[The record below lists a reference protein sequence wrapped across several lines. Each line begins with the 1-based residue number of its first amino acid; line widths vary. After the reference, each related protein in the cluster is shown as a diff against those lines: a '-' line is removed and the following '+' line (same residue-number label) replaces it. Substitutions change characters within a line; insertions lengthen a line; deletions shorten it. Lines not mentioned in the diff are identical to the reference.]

1 MRKLRALAFTAVLGF
16 ALAACSQGG
25 SGAISAIDVD
35 PKSVEAHVTKL
46 AGETFKGTAT
56 AAADIDSLRAALP
69 AEVAVSWGGLSFDAA
84 TGSTLLT
91 AVKMTPKDNTEVGV
105 SMDELRL
112 YDLDVPRLKASLA
125 GKRPADSGAASYTPP
140 MAPTILLVRV
150 ALASGASHTH
160 TTHHCRHPQG

>member
-56 AAADIDSLRAALP
+56 TAADIESLRAALP

-84 TGSTLLT
+84 TVNPAVGACSQSAPCSSGAPCSRMGHHA
-91 AVKMTPKDNTEVGV
+91 AVKDTMQKFQEGEGAEGE
-105 SMDELRL
+105 DEGREGE
-112 YDLDVPRLKASLA
+112 A
-125 GKRPADSGAASYTPP
+125 
-140 MAPTILLVRV
+140 
-150 ALASGASHTH
+150 
-160 TTHHCRHPQG
+160 QG

>member
-56 AAADIDSLRAALP
+56 TAADIESLRAALP

-105 SMDELRL
+105 SIDELRL
-112 YDLDVPRLKASLA
+112 YDLDVDLQRTLDLRQQRL
-125 GKRPADSGAASYTPP
+125 AAQT
-140 MAPTILLVRV
+140 AENAR
-150 ALASGASHTH
+150 
-160 TTHHCRHPQG
+160 